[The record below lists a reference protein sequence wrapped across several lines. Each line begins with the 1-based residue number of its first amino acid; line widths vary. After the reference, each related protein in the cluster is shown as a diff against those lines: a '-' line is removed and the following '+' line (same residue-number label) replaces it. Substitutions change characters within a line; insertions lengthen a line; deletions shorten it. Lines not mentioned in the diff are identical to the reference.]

1 MTVGCPLGIS
11 PSSWNTCWGNKAGK
25 SIPKFSV
32 KDFITPLNEG
42 KSKMVFDISFS
53 YNNYRYL
60 KLQARLYREKW
71 DGTKML
77 GASCTHLYQH
87 IRCFLALNMCYI
99 LHEDFYAICLFYSRC
114 NIIPFLMYSFT
125 LFLNTMCKER
135 LYWQYFVIMMW
146 LLFTDIL
153 IMFIIPCRI
162 VRISMVNCFNLYHKI
177 WQHCLRRLI
186 NCKRSALKLLW
197 HPSPKPWVLYGI
209 LCTCSLFSSHICC
222 TS

>member
-1 MTVGCPLGIS
+1 MLNIS
-11 PSSWNTCWGNKAGK
+11 LK
-25 SIPKFSV
+25 
-32 KDFITPLNEG
+32 EG
-42 KSKMVFDISFS
+42 KSEMVFDISFS
-53 YNNYRYL
+53 YNNYL

-114 NIIPFLMYSFT
+114 IMHFLMYSFT

-222 TS
+222 TF

>member
-1 MTVGCPLGIS
+1 MRWHQDVRGELYPFIPAHKVLLSFKHVLYT
-11 PSSWNTCWGNKAGK
+11 TWGLLCHL
-25 SIPKFSV
+25 PFL
-32 KDFITPLNEG
+32 F
-42 KSKMVFDISFS
+42 KM
-53 YNNYRYL
+53 
-60 KLQARLYREKW
+60 
-71 DGTKML
+71 
-77 GASCTHLYQH
+77 HH
-87 IRCFLALNMCYI
+87 I
-99 LHEDFYAICLFYSRC
+99 H
-114 NIIPFLMYSFT
+114 FLMYSFT

-222 TS
+222 TF